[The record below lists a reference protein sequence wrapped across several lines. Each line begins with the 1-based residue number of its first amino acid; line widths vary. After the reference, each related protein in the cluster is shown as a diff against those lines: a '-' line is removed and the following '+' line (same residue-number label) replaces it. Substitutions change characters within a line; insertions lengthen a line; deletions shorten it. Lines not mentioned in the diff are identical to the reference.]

1 MDWIKIASIV
11 SISLQFIS
19 FWFAAPEVLGSK
31 WLQKAEAIIR
41 KVIKTIPGFLML
53 ILGAIIGVLT
63 PKALSGFNLKLLI
76 PLILLFLVTIIFSKK
91 LQKMLDEKIS
101 VPLLNRLIINQSF
114 RFSLLKTA
122 AILFTLGFIIQIIT
136 IIYS

>member
-19 FWFAAPEVLGSK
+19 FWFAAPEVLGSE

-53 ILGAIIGVLT
+53 ILGGIIGVLA
-63 PKALSGFNLKLLI
+63 PKALTGFNLKVLI
-76 PLILLFLVTIIFSKK
+76 PLILLFIITIVFSKK
-91 LQKMLDEKIS
+91 LQKILDEKIS
-101 VPLLNRLIINQSF
+101 VPLLNKLIINQSF

-122 AILFTLGFIIQIIT
+122 ALLFTLGFILQIIT

>member
-1 MDWIKIASIV
+1 MDWIKIASIA

-19 FWFAAPEVLGSK
+19 FWFAAPEVLGSE

-41 KVIKTIPGFLML
+41 KGIKTIPTILMF
-53 ILGAIIGVLT
+53 ILGAIIGVIT
-63 PKALSGFNLKLLI
+63 PKTIDEFNLKILI
-76 PLILLFLVTIIFSKK
+76 PLVLILILILIFSKK
-91 LQKMLDEKIS
+91 IQKILDEKIS
-101 VPLLNRLIINQSF
+101 VPLLNKLIINQNF

-122 AILFTLGFIIQIIT
+122 AILFTLGFILQIIT

>member
-1 MDWIKIASIV
+1 MDWIKIASIA

-19 FWFAAPEVLGSK
+19 FWFAAPEVLGSE

-53 ILGAIIGVLT
+53 ILGGVIGVLT
-63 PKALSGFNLKLLI
+63 PKALTGFNLKVLI
-76 PLILLFLVTIIFSKK
+76 PLILLFIITIIFSKK
-91 LQKMLDEKIS
+91 LQKILDEKIS
-101 VPLLNRLIINQSF
+101 VPLLNKLIINQSF

-122 AILFTLGFIIQIIT
+122 ALLFTLGFIIQIIT

>member
-1 MDWIKIASIV
+1 MDWIKIASIA

-19 FWFAAPEVLGSK
+19 FWFAAPEVLGSE

-41 KVIKTIPGFLML
+41 KGIKTIPGFLML
-53 ILGAIIGVLT
+53 IIGVVVGFLI
-63 PKALSGFNLKLLI
+63 PKSLSDFNLKLII
-76 PLILLFLVTIIFSKK
+76 PLACIFLLVVVFSKRM
-91 LQKMLDEKIS
+91 QKILDEKIS
-101 VPLLNRLIINQSF
+101 VPLLNKLIINQSF

-122 AILFTLGFIIQIIT
+122 ALLFTLGFIIQIIT